1 MIDFIDYAF
10 WRTERKKKMKENAS
24 EPQRNVEHH

>member
-10 WRTERKKKMKENAS
+10 WRTERKKMKENAS